1 MLAIT
6 AVLIF
11 VTSTS
16 GDKVPKLWGS
26 RVVGKPS
33 GPSDTMYYEYNDKF
47 ETVLVND
54 SVLGVMTIE
63 SGRCVLSGRYHWGTP
78 CSRGANYANITLQ
91 NVTAQKIMEMDE
103 DTLRTR
109 VASTTFFVP
118 RCNFTRPPAGEVD
131 VWTSFPLSRLSK
143 TCPRL
148 QLSSPFEEQTTTP
161 RRLLIS
167 AQCSC
172 AFGEELNFCSR
183 EPTSVWIW

>member
-11 VTSTS
+11 VASTS
-16 GDKVPKLWGS
+16 GDKVPKMWGS

-63 SGRCVLSGRYHWGTP
+63 GGRCVLSGRYHWGSP
-78 CSRGANYANITLQ
+78 CSRGANYANITMQ
-91 NVTAQKIMEMDE
+91 NVTAQKVMEMDE
-103 DTLRTR
+103 DTLRPR

-131 VWTSFPLSRLSK
+131 VWTSFPLSRFVKDMPSFTIEFAVRGANYNSAVNQHTLSGSVDSDNL
-143 TCPRL
+143 P
-148 QLSSPFEEQTTTP
+148 S
-161 RRLLIS
+161 RRRN
-167 AQCSC
+167 
-172 AFGEELNFCSR
+172 AFVNHMN
-183 EPTSVWIW
+183 